1 MPFIESISAAVTRHP
16 FMVAGTG
23 LGVAGAAYGYRVG
36 RSESSD
42 PGYAVMRSG
51 GMAVAGVAAGGL
63 TTVAFQQRKALSK
76 TVQALGA
83 GVGAGSGRYIKDIA
97 RDVSAQK
104 SWAGKVLGRGSVAI
118 AGGALVGGL
127 VTGYNEDDP
136 GKGALVG
143 AGVGAVAYA
152 ANKGK
157 RIWNA
162 ASKIPGGR
170 SALILAGGAA
180 IAIGGRAM
188 SPDAE
193 PSMEGVATR
202 DAVGGYETEVVTTVR
217 DRMNTINAT
226 GDLVFGL
233 HNRR

>member
-1 MPFIESISAAVTRHP
+1 MPSIESISAAVARHP
-16 FMVAGTG
+16 YMMAGTG
-23 LGVAGAAYGYRVG
+23 LGVAGAAYGYRKG
-36 RSESSD
+36 KSESSD
-42 PGYAVMRSG
+42 PGYAFMRSG
-51 GMAVAGVAAGGL
+51 GMAMAGVAAGGL
-63 TTVAFQQRKALSK
+63 ATAAFQQRKALSK

-83 GVGAGSGRYIKDIA
+83 GVAAGSGRYIKDIA

-104 SWAGKVLGRGSVAI
+104 SWTGKVLGRGSVAI
-118 AGGALVGGL
+118 AGGALVGSL

-143 AGVGAVAYA
+143 AAVGAAAYA
-152 ANKGK
+152 ANKG
-157 RIWNA
+157 RRVWNA
-162 ASKIPGGR
+162 ASKIPGGK

-188 SPDAE
+188 APDEE

-202 DAVGGYETEVVTTVR
+202 DAGGGYETNTVH